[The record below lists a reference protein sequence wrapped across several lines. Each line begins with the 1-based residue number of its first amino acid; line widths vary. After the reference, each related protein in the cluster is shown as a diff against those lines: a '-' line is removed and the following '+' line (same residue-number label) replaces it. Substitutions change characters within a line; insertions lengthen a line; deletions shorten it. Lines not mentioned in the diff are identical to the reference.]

1 MQALDGLGANQYGTH
16 GNEQCLSH
24 AGQGLGL
31 AVAETVIVIGRAQGI
46 VHRQQVDERGDA
58 IEHRIGQPRQQ
69 AD

>member
-46 VHRQQVDERGDA
+46 VHRQQ
-58 IEHRIGQPRQQ
+58 